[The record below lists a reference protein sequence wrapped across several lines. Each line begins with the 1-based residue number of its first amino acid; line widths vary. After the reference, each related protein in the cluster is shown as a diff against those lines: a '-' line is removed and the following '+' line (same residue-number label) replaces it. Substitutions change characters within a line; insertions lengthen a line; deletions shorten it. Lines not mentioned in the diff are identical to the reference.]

1 MKLHL
6 KTYLNSILFTIIMS
20 IGSIV
25 ITYFIL
31 VSLPGLDDAFTII
44 TFSVLCIMVGV
55 FFAIGGLILA
65 VYFII
70 QMKKLKYFLENG
82 IHAQAMMIKSHP
94 LFRHKTSLE
103 KLLEKLSR
111 EEKKSLDTETYSHFL
126 QYQFKNK
133 KDQIVTIDKKNTFN
147 IFPHLT
153 VGSKF
158 HILYDAYDEKHA
170 MICLEWEEWIAK
182 HELDKYPRFITDAP
196 LVGKQ
201 RHIPLFY
208 CFSFM
213 SLILIIV
220 ALMFIGMS
228 FFVHIFLSNTQGF
241 PENFPNWIYFVGY
254 GTGFLLLY
262 CSYAELKTE
271 RDFYEYAV
279 RTVALVTSTQIETRT
294 RVREIKYK
302 SGTRTY
308 TETYIVIIIEYQFL
322 SSTENSLFQGSCEL
336 QDTPESR
343 ELKKGA
349 EIEILYHVQKP
360 HESRLFTSYDK
371 KYIH

>member
-133 KDQIVTIDKKNTFN
+133 KDQIVTIDKKK
-147 IFPHLT
+147 HL
-153 VGSKF
+153 
-158 HILYDAYDEKHA
+158 
-170 MICLEWEEWIAK
+170 
-182 HELDKYPRFITDAP
+182 
-196 LVGKQ
+196 
-201 RHIPLFY
+201 
-208 CFSFM
+208 
-213 SLILIIV
+213 
-220 ALMFIGMS
+220 
-228 FFVHIFLSNTQGF
+228 
-241 PENFPNWIYFVGY
+241 
-254 GTGFLLLY
+254 
-262 CSYAELKTE
+262 
-271 RDFYEYAV
+271 
-279 RTVALVTSTQIETRT
+279 
-294 RVREIKYK
+294 
-302 SGTRTY
+302 
-308 TETYIVIIIEYQFL
+308 
-322 SSTENSLFQGSCEL
+322 
-336 QDTPESR
+336 
-343 ELKKGA
+343 
-349 EIEILYHVQKP
+349 
-360 HESRLFTSYDK
+360 
-371 KYIH
+371 

>member
-1 MKLHL
+1 
-6 KTYLNSILFTIIMS
+6 
-20 IGSIV
+20 
-25 ITYFIL
+25 
-31 VSLPGLDDAFTII
+31 
-44 TFSVLCIMVGV
+44 MVGV

-170 MICLEWEEWIAK
+170 MICLEWEEWIANTNWINIK
-182 HELDKYPRFITDAP
+182 IYYRCSSCWQK
-196 LVGKQ
+196 

-322 SSTENSLFQGSCEL
+322 SSTENNLFQGSCEL
-336 QDTPESR
+336 QDTPENLA
-343 ELKKGA
+343 LKKGA
-349 EIEILYHVQKP
+349 EIEILYHAQKP
-360 HESRLFTSYDK
+360 YKSRLFTPKDK
-371 KYIH
+371 KYIY